1 MVDNRFGAPDLTTAV
16 EKNIGPYRLALVYR
30 TVSADKGPTVHVF
43 GPVNGVEQEILRF
56 DCFLERP
63 HYHLGFGYLEKP
75 VIPIEQTDSLAWVLS
90 ELSQRFDEYLEL
102 SEAGNE
108 LPEDWRNTSN
118 VIAKEF
124 AATASNWSG

>member
-1 MVDNRFGAPDLTTAV
+1 M
-16 EKNIGPYRLALVYR
+16 YR
-30 TVSADKGPTVHVF
+30 TVRADEGPTVHVF
-43 GPVNGVEQEILRF
+43 GPVNGDEQEILRF
-56 DCFLERP
+56 DCFRERT

-75 VIPIEQTDSLAWVLS
+75 VIPIEQSDPLDWVLS

-118 VIAKEF
+118 VITKEF
-124 AATASNWSG
+124 ATTASNWSS